1 MKHFTHLCIILT
13 LLFTSACA
21 NQQSTNIQPTT
32 TLYDKIQSAGIEIL
46 SEGRLN
52 GSGWFASPE
61 GHVITAGHVIW
72 QKENIFVQ
80 TSTGKRYPA
89 KIIAIDRGHD
99 LALLQIESK
108 NKPHPYLKL
117 ADQQPQPGETTFLY
131 GAPIFR
137 HGVLLKGYP
146 ARAKPSFEYFYNEQQ
161 YVSVYHYTGS
171 SPSGTSGGCWI
182 NQHGQVVGNQAGL
195 IRLGNAPVNI
205 ASVAG
210 VEPIRKLLS
219 TKKSANTPTLGMSI
233 EELVEKPVPFI
244 KRFPQNT
251 HGIVPTRFHDIS
263 PAKEATLTNEMVV
276 THINDHPVIFRD
288 DLLSQV
294 RLYKP
299 GETITLTAIHADSH
313 EIKKYRVTLD
323 SLESPIKK

>member
-1 MKHFTHLCIILT
+1 MKYITHHCLLLT
-13 LLFTSACA
+13 LLLTTACSH
-21 NQQSTNIQPTT
+21 QQPTNIQPTS
-32 TLYDKIQSAGIEIL
+32 TLYDKLQSAGVEIL

-52 GSGWFASPE
+52 GSGWFASPQ
-61 GHVITAGHVIW
+61 GHVITAGHVVW
-72 QKENIFVQ
+72 QKEKLFVQ

-89 KIIAIDRGHD
+89 KLIAIDRGHD
-99 LALLQIESK
+99 LALLQIESAD
-108 NKPHPYLKL
+108 KPHPFLKL
-117 ADQQPQPGETTFLY
+117 AAHQPQPGDITFLY

-171 SPSGTSGGCWI
+171 SPSGTSGGCWV
-182 NQHGQVVGNQAGL
+182 NPQGQVVGNQAGL

-210 VEPIRKLLS
+210 LGPIRKLLQ
-219 TKKSANTPTLGMSI
+219 TKKSANTPTLGISI

-244 KRFPQNT
+244 KRFPENT
-251 HGIVPTRFHDIS
+251 HGIVPTRFHDNS
-263 PAKEATLTNEMVV
+263 PAKDANLTNEMVV

-288 DLLSQV
+288 DLLSHI
-294 RLYKP
+294 RLHQP
-299 GETITLTAIHADSH
+299 GDTITLTTIHADSH
-313 EIKKYRVTLD
+313 EINKYRVTLN